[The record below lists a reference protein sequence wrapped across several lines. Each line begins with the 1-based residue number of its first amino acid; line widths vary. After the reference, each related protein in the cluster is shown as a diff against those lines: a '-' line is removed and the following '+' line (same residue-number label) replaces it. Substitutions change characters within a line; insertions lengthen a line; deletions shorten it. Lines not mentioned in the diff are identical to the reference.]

1 MSPIRVHLGPMPEML
16 RTFIKDLLSVDGGI
30 VVVGHS
36 DEQNQVFRH
45 AREQGADMLIAQV
58 GGSADHSSIDT
69 VLSAAPVKIFAIRPD
84 GKNAEVVNL
93 TRQAIA
99 LDGDRQAVLGEAIR
113 QAAHN
118 FDTSSERSARW
129 PGWEQ

>member
-16 RTFIKDLLSVDGGI
+16 RTFIEDLLSVDRGI

-36 DEQNQVFRH
+36 DEQNQVFQH

-58 GGSADHSSIDT
+58 GGNVGHSSIDT

-93 TRQAIA
+93 TRHAVA
-99 LDGDRQAVLGEAIR
+99 LDSERQAVLGEAIR

-118 FDTSSERSARW
+118 FNSRSE
-129 PGWEQ
+129 